1 MIKGVPR
8 AITSYNML
16 EKLGRVRLS
25 EHFFMRDFL
34 YSSIGDYYG
43 LPNYPENPELAV
55 EAGSKLCQ
63 ELLEPLKEKFG
74 HIVLRSAY
82 RNRTVNARGAE
93 NGNQHQCSSNE
104 ASYANHIW
112 DVRDKNG
119 NMGAT
124 VTIQVHKFSNLYEQ
138 KHVEWQS
145 LAWWIHDNLPYHSQY
160 FFPTRAALNLTW
172 RENPERWIKSYIPP
186 LGYLT
191 QNGRENWAV
200 EHSSHYKKM
209 LGLIK

>member
-1 MIKGVPR
+1 
-8 AITSYNML
+8 
-16 EKLGRVRLS
+16 
-25 EHFFMRDFL
+25 MRDFL
-34 YSSIGDYYG
+34 YSSIGDFYG

-55 EAGSKLCQ
+55 EAGTRLCQ
-63 ELLEPLKEKFG
+63 ELLEPLKKKFG
-74 HIVLRSAY
+74 HIVIRSAY
-82 RNRTVNARGAE
+82 RSRTVNAKGAE
-93 NGNQHQCSSNE
+93 NGNQYQCSSNE

-112 DVRDKNG
+112 DVRDQNG

-124 VTIQVHKFSNLYEQ
+124 VTIQIHEFSNLYEQ
-138 KHVEWQS
+138 GHVEWQS

-209 LGLIK
+209 LGFIK